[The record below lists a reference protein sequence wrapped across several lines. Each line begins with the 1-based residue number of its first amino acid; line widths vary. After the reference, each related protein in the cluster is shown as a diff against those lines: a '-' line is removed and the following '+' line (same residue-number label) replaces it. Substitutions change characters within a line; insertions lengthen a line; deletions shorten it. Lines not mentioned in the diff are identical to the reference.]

1 MDNLKYSELRQ
12 SIINAAV
19 YMQSSGMIKG
29 TSGNISVRVQEG
41 ILITPSSVPYEELL
55 PESICLVSLNGE
67 VLQGG
72 RPSSE
77 MPLHLAVYRARPD
90 VAAVV
95 HSHSKF
101 STVMASLCQTLPA
114 VTVPGCEFWPV
125 KSASFQLP
133 GSQELAQS
141 AVEALG
147 EGCAAILQHH
157 GLICVGKSLDKAMKA
172 AEYVEENAEIAYWL
186 RLGGSNASIEEKD
199 ILRLK
204 ETLASGK
211 AV

>member
-1 MDNLKYSELRQ
+1 MDNLRYSELRQ

-29 TSGNISVRVQEG
+29 TSGNISVRVEEG

-186 RLGGSNASIEEKD
+186 RLGGSDASIEEKD

-211 AV
+211 AI

>member
-1 MDNLKYSELRQ
+1 MRAMKYESQRR
-12 SIINAAV
+12 SIIEAAL
-19 YMQSSGMIKG
+19 YMQRSGMIKG
-29 TSGNISVRVQEG
+29 TSGNVSVRVEEG
-41 ILITPSSVPYEELL
+41 VLITPSSVPYEELL
-55 PESICLVSLNGE
+55 PESICLVSLDGQ
-67 VLQGG
+67 VLEGG
-72 RPSSE
+72 KPSSE
-77 MPLHLAVYRARPD
+77 APLHLAVYRARED

-101 STVMASLCQTLPA
+101 STVMASLCDTLPA

-125 KSASFQLP
+125 KSAAFKLP
-133 GSQELAQS
+133 GSDELAQA

-147 EGCAAILQHH
+147 SGSAAMLAHH

-186 RLGGSNASIEEKD
+186 RLGGSTGSIGEAD

-204 ETLASGK
+204 QTLASGG
-211 AV
+211 AI